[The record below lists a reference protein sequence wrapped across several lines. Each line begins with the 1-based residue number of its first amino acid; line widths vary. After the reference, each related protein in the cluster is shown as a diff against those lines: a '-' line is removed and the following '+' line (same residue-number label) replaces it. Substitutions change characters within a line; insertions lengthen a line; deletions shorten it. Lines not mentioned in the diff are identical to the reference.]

1 MVGTTL
7 TPKFAAEFAANVYLV
22 KNEDGRRIFN
32 AEYKDAFN
40 FDTSFMVKG
49 KTGGIVVKK
58 EHVMAFMGLGQGK
71 YKGQAFIG
79 IKGTASLYDALTD
92 MNAGVRSSHT
102 GFPVHQGFYS
112 AFDSILFE
120 LRQFLSGLQGVSV
133 VHCVGHSLGGAI
145 ATLAADWTKA
155 NSAISTVK
163 LYTFGSPRVGLE
175 NFAAKCTSRVVSENI
190 FRVYH
195 RTDPVPMVP
204 TWPFYHVSNTDNG
217 YLIDSPVSGV
227 PWKYHFMEHYIKST
241 SSLSSWISIASNRP
255 ASMMDSAVESWLKK
269 DSFGEG
275 VASVMEMLNA
285 AFVYVIKKVINLAG
299 IVIVTGAGATLTLM
313 DRMAMFMAK
322 AAKVSK
328 DLSVWV
334 FYLVRKMASL
344 IGIKIKEDVD
354 LTVAFIRKIFMS
366 MHRKISEMIWRIG
379 QEVS

>member
-1 MVGTTL
+1 MSSTL
-7 TPKFAAEFAANVYLV
+7 TPIYAANLAADVYNV
-22 KNEDGRRIFN
+22 KSAMTREDFVE
-32 AEYKDAFN
+32 AYKTDMEIGDGN
-40 FDTSFMVKG
+40 FASGV
-49 KTGGIVVKK
+49 TGGYIIKK
-58 EHVMAFMGLGQGK
+58 PQVMAVFSAGKGK
-71 YKGQAFIG
+71 YKGQAFIA

-92 MNAGVRSSHT
+92 LNAGVRSSHT
-102 GFPVHQGFYS
+102 GFSVHQGFYH
-112 AFDSILFE
+112 AFDSIQFE
-120 LRQFLSGLQGVSV
+120 LRKFLSDLKGVSV

-155 NSAISTVK
+155 NSAIPAVK
-163 LYTFGSPRVGLE
+163 LYTFGSPRVGLDG
-175 NFAAKCTSRVVSENI
+175 FAAKCTSRLVAQNI
-190 FRVYH
+190 YRAYH

-217 YLIDSPVSGV
+217 YLIDSPVSGA
-227 PWKYHFMEHYIKST
+227 PWEYHLMKHYIKST
-241 SSLSSWISIASNRP
+241 KSLGSWENMMSNRP
-255 ASMMDSAVESWLKK
+255 ASMMDSAVESWLKS
-269 DSFGEG
+269 DSIMTYA
-275 VASVMEMLNA
+275 ASALEILNA
-285 AFVYVIKKVINLAG
+285 AFIYVIKKVINLAG
-299 IVIVTGAGATLTLM
+299 IALVTGAAGTLTLM

-328 DLSVWV
+328 DLSIWV